1 MMRTAMA
8 LLAFLA
14 VTYAVAALG
23 GRVDGTVGGPT
34 GTRGSPSPP
43 GRLRPGSSAR
53 SGSLLYTLMAVA
65 AWLVWRRLGG
75 AAGRRCRWPSTACNS
90 ASTSPGRRCSSTL
103 TSRPGRWL
111 TSSRSG
117 SPSSVLSSSSGGPRP
132 PAGGLLVPY
141 LLWVSY
147 ALTLNYGIWRLNP

>member
-23 GRVDGTVGGPT
+23 AVLT
-34 GTRGSPSPP
+34 
-43 GRLRPGSSAR
+43 AR
-53 SGSLLYTLMAVA
+53 SVADWYPGLTKPSWTPPAWVFGPVWSLLYTLMAVA

-75 AAGRRCRWPSTACNS
+75 AAATLPLALYGLQLGLNLAWS
-90 ASTSPGRRCSSTL
+90 ALFFYAHQPAWALVDIVALWLAIVGTL
-103 TSRPGRWL
+103 LVFWRAA
-111 TSSRSG
+111 
-117 SPSSVLSSSSGGPRP
+117 P